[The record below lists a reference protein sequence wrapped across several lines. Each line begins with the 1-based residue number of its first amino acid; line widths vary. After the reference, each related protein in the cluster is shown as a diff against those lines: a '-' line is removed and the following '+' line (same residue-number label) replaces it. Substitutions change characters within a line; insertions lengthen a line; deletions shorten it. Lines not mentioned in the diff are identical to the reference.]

1 MKKVKKSLYSNITI
15 IQKFETPI
23 GVLYFVRTNS
33 IDSEG
38 LKIFF
43 LHVTMTLMEEC
54 SLLYLLYM

>member
-15 IQKFETPI
+15 IQKFETHI

-38 LKIFF
+38 L
-43 LHVTMTLMEEC
+43 
-54 SLLYLLYM
+54 